1 MRKNKTMKGGGWDN
15 AGRNFIGRAA
25 RGSGGGGQG
34 LNLLGQLT
42 KTSKPQRWAGPGSNL
57 FGRAAKTSN
66 PQQRAVPDLNLV
78 VQAKKI
84 TSKPQWRGTFMNPQ
98 KVNMAQNVFG
108 SARGMF
114 DRLHGISLK
123 EHITRG
129 AKHLSKM
136 ANDGSLAEL
145 VDNNRVAS
153 KLVNNSFNALG
164 NSSITK
170 SFNAG
175 IRKFSTGSSEPH

>member
-1 MRKNKTMKGGGWDN
+1 MRKNKTMKGGGWVN

-34 LNLLGQLT
+34 LNLLGQLA
-42 KTSKPQRWAGPGSNL
+42 KINSKPQRWAGQGSNL
-57 FGRAAKTSN
+57 LGRAAKTSN

-78 VQAKKI
+78 GRAAKI
-84 TSKPQWRGTFMNPQ
+84 TSNPQWGATFMNPQ
-98 KVNMAQNVFG
+98 KVNMAQNVIG

-136 ANDGSLAEL
+136 ANDGSLAKL

-153 KLVNNSFNALG
+153 KLANTIVNN
-164 NSSITK
+164 K
-170 SFNAG
+170 SLDDRIINFSRG
-175 IRKFSTGSSEPH
+175 KF